1 MFSRFDVC
9 WTQTK
14 RQAEDRKQGR
24 KSQKSLSK
32 SENLHYLRHFVQIK
46 VSWALPSLQGRRP
59 IEILPTVHLSIFND
73 EEFVLA

>member
-32 SENLHYLRHFVQIK
+32 SEKFTLSSIFLFRLRFLGHCRLCK
-46 VSWALPSLQGRRP
+46 EEP
-59 IEILPTVHLSIFND
+59 IEILPTVHLSIFK
-73 EEFVLA
+73 